1 MKKLISSTTFLAIF
15 CCLLW
20 ATPFVGIKIGL
31 NYTTPLQ
38 FAGLRFTVSGLLILP
53 FIPNIKQRFK
63 ESFKHW
69 PIMVNIALVQT
80 TILYS
85 LFYIGLDMVPGYVGA
100 MIVGSGPIFV
110 ALTAHFMIKD
120 DKMTLKKFL
129 AIFVGII
136 GVVIISLAK
145 HKEPNIPEDAGSTIQ
160 HVANSYPWLTRSI
173 TLGVIILIIK
183 NLFGSI
189 GNVLIAKNSKGV
201 YPRVLAAF
209 SLFVGGILILIISEF
224 IEHPSWSTDLPLEFY
239 ISWGWLSIVSSF
251 AIAIWY
257 SLLQRPGVKVSILNV
272 WTFIIPIFGAILSWL
287 ILPGESPDLA
297 SIIGMCVIGVSLLL
311 INYFNRKNSNCC
323 TDIIKSSKKI

>member
-1 MKKLISSTTFLAIF
+1 MKKIILSTPFLAIF

-38 FAGLRFTVSGLLILP
+38 FAGLRFTISGLLILP
-53 FIPNIKQRFK
+53 FIPNIKQRFR
-63 ESFKHW
+63 ESLRHW

-120 DKMTLKKFL
+120 DKMTYKKFF

-145 HKEPNIPEDAGSTIQ
+145 HKEPSIDASSEIQLTI
-160 HVANSYPWLTRSI
+160 SRYPWLSRSI

-183 NLFGSI
+183 NFFGSI
-189 GNVLIAKNSKGV
+189 GNVLIAKKSKGV

-224 IEHPSWSTDLPLEFY
+224 IEHPNWSPNLPLEFY
-239 ISWGWLSIVSSF
+239 ISWAWLAIVSSF

-287 ILPGESPDLA
+287 ILPGESPDLP

-311 INYFNRKNSNCC
+311 INFFNRKNNNCC

>member
-1 MKKLISSTTFLAIF
+1 MKKIILSTPFLAIF

-38 FAGLRFTVSGLLILP
+38 FAGLRFTISGLLILP
-53 FIPNIKQRFK
+53 FIPNIKQRTR
-63 ESFKHW
+63 ESLAHW

-120 DKMTLKKFL
+120 DKMTLKKFM

-145 HKEPNIPEDAGSTIQ
+145 HKEPSVDAGAGVQNTI
-160 HVANSYPWLTRSI
+160 SRYPWISQSI

-183 NLFGSI
+183 NFFGSV
-189 GNVLIAKNSKGV
+189 GNVLIAKKSKGV

-224 IEHPSWSTDLPLEFY
+224 IEHPRWSPDLPLEFY
-239 ISWGWLSIVSSF
+239 ISWAWLAIVSSL

-287 ILPGESPDLA
+287 ILPGESPDLP
-297 SIIGMCVIGVSLLL
+297 SIIGMCVIGISLLL
-311 INYFNRKNSNCC
+311 INYFNRKNNHCS